1 MERALIVGASG
12 GIGSAVAA
20 GLDASGAQVV
30 RLSRREDGLDVTDEG
45 SVEAVLGA
53 LDPPFDLVLVATGA
67 LVVDGHEPE
76 KSLRALTAKGLA
88 DQFALNAV
96 GPALVLKHALRLLPR
111 DRRAVFAA
119 LSARVGSIGD
129 NRLGGWHS
137 YRAAKAALNQILH
150 GAAVELRRTH
160 PEAIVLALHPGTV
173 ATGFTAKYAG
183 HHPTVSPEEA
193 AGNLLRVIK
202 GATPEMSGG
211 FHDYAGRGI
220 PW

>member
-1 MERALIVGASG
+1 MQRTLIVGASG

-20 GLDASGAQVV
+20 ELDARGAEVV

-45 SVEAVLGA
+45 SVEAALGA
-53 LDPPFDLVLVATGA
+53 LDPPFDLVFVATGA
-67 LVVDGHEPE
+67 LVVDGFEPE
-76 KSLRALTAKGLA
+76 KALRAVTAKGLA
-88 DQFALNAV
+88 DQFALNAT

-129 NRLGGWHS
+129 NRLGGWHA

-150 GAAVELRRTH
+150 GAAIELRRTH
-160 PEAIVLALHPGTV
+160 PKAVVLALHPGTV
-173 ATGFTAKYAG
+173 ATGFTARYAG
-183 HHPTVSPEEA
+183 HHPTVPPEEA
-193 AGNLLRVIK
+193 AANLLRVIE

-211 FHDYAGRGI
+211 FLDHAGREI